1 MTPRNKKGPGKSI
14 NFEFDT
20 IMHPKVEV
28 TQVEDAAS
36 AAASGSSENDSIKDH
51 LQDDFS
57 VMVIGILTGGLI
69 AFSLLAFVGFMA
81 RRCVHRHR
89 NTTTAMMC
97 SNVNRANGSLEAINN
112 SSGQAK
118 AILPQQ
124 VSSVVKRVC
133 SVVLSGGTSTYTQNR
148 VFLEFFQR
156 TLKNHQIWQGK
167 TCEKNDN
174 DTYQLVLGT

>member
-1 MTPRNKKGPGKSI
+1 MLFEISVSPRNKKGPGKSI

-36 AAASGSSENDSIKDH
+36 AAASGSSENDSIND

-69 AFSLLAFVGFMA
+69 AFSLLAFVGFMV

-97 SNVNRANGSLEAINN
+97 SNVNRATLVLQNEGKKPTVV
-112 SSGQAK
+112 G
-118 AILPQQ
+118 
-124 VSSVVKRVC
+124 VVKNIYV
-133 SVVLSGGTSTYTQNR
+133 SKITYIFKAPTT
-148 VFLEFFQR
+148 VGFFQ
-156 TLKNHQIWQGK
+156 
-167 TCEKNDN
+167 
-174 DTYQLVLGT
+174 VLE

>member
-1 MTPRNKKGPGKSI
+1 
-14 NFEFDT
+14 
-20 IMHPKVEV
+20 MHPKVEV

-36 AAASGSSENDSIKDH
+36 AAASGSSENDSIND

-81 RRCVHRHR
+81 RRCVHRQR

-112 SSGQAK
+112 SSSGQAK

-124 VSSVVKRVC
+124 VS
-133 SVVLSGGTSTYTQNR
+133 Q
-148 VFLEFFQR
+148 E
-156 TLKNHQIWQGK
+156 
-167 TCEKNDN
+167 
-174 DTYQLVLGT
+174 

>member
-1 MTPRNKKGPGKSI
+1 MENFVKLITIFLLFEISVSPRNKKGPGKSI

-36 AAASGSSENDSIKDH
+36 AAASGSSENDSIND

-124 VSSVVKRVC
+124 VSSVVK
-133 SVVLSGGTSTYTQNR
+133 SV
-148 VFLEFFQR
+148 
-156 TLKNHQIWQGK
+156 
-167 TCEKNDN
+167 
-174 DTYQLVLGT
+174 

>member
-1 MTPRNKKGPGKSI
+1 MENFVKLINHHIFSFEISVSPRNKKGPGKSI

-36 AAASGSSENDSIKDH
+36 AAASGSSENDSIND

-124 VSSVVKRVC
+124 VSSIVKRVC
-133 SVVLSGGTSTYTQNR
+133 SS
-148 VFLEFFQR
+148 
-156 TLKNHQIWQGK
+156 
-167 TCEKNDN
+167 
-174 DTYQLVLGT
+174 